1 MKVRWVEGIPA
12 PLQSLGRD
20 FRPNR
25 LFSVQ
30 RGFGQIQKPQ
40 TCSQEKNSNPNQA
53 ANRRRHQIS
62 LWCLAEIVKVPE
74 PSSTPNSVSST
85 VKPVA

>member
-1 MKVRWVEGIPA
+1 MKVRWFEGIPT

-25 LFSVQ
+25 LVGMQ
-30 RGFGQIQKPQ
+30 RGLGQIQKPQ
-40 TCSQEKNSNPNQA
+40 ACSQEKNSNPNQA
-53 ANRRRHQIS
+53 ANRRRHPIS

-74 PSSTPNSVSST
+74 PS
-85 VKPVA
+85 